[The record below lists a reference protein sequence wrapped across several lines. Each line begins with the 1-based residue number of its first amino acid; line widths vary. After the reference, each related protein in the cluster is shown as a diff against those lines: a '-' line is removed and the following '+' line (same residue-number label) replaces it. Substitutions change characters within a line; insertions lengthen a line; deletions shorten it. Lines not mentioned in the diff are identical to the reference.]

1 MILTNHWLTLTKVP
15 RPCDYGY
22 DMITPSYDNLHT
34 FKVIYIS
41 YCNLL
46 LKFRCFDSDFWSL
59 FFWPNVW
66 HVTSTAQRTPHR
78 VAVLLVA
85 FYGCINKSDKSFML
99 GPFIAFHPAI
109 QPHRQMGSQAA
120 VTKAT
125 NAREANQGGSKGRT
139 HSRGN
144 ESCQIFGVQCLN
156 E

>member
-1 MILTNHWLTLTKVP
+1 MNTP
-15 RPCDYGY
+15 RY
-22 DMITPSYDNLHT
+22 DDLHIST
-34 FKVIYIS
+34 VIYIS

-46 LKFRCFDSDFWSL
+46 LICVDIPKVIFECL

-66 HVTSTAQRTPHR
+66 HVTCTAQRTPRR

-85 FYGCINKSDKSFML
+85 FYGCINKSDKSLML
-99 GPFIAFHPAI
+99 GPFIAFHPAR
-109 QPHRQMGSQAA
+109 QPHGQIGSQAA

-125 NAREANQGGSKGRT
+125 KAREANQGGSKGRT
-139 HSRGN
+139 HVRGN